1 MINVVRQKN
10 LVSETGRGNRVGR
23 RVQIEVFSSPG
34 CSRCAQ
40 VFATLE
46 SITRDFGT
54 DLIEWR
60 KVDVLEELDYAVE
73 LGVLSMP
80 AIAIDGELVFRSHT
94 SARRLRD
101 ALDVR
106 LKEQTE

>member
-1 MINVVRQKN
+1 MLDAVIQ
-10 LVSETGRGNRVGR
+10 EF
-23 RVQIEVFSSPG
+23 EP
-34 CSRCAQ
+34 
-40 VFATLE
+40 
-46 SITRDFGT
+46 

-60 KVDVLEELDYAVE
+60 KVDVLKELDYAVE

-106 LKEQTE
+106 LKEQTD